1 MGSGYYLIIIILVSF
16 AVYSNTL
23 RNNFV
28 FDDIPNVLEN
38 HWIKDIRNVQEVFST
53 HLAGFNNGYS
63 TSYYRPAIQLIYM
76 FNYRVFGLAPWGFH
90 FINILLHAAVSVV
103 VFLIASRIFI
113 AQQKSPFLLSIPL
126 LVASLFSTHPIHTE
140 AVSWVAGVMDL
151 SFTFFYLLSLYF
163 YICSCDDRPFRGAL
177 FFSVV
182 MFFLSS
188 LCKEPALTLP
198 FLLFAYD
205 GFFRNKG
212 ASATVYIKRYVP
224 YIFVSA
230 AYLLMRFA
238 AIKGIAP
245 SKGFHE
251 LNTYQYVINVFTL
264 FIDYMKKLVLPLE
277 LSALHPFSPVSSIFE
292 PKCLFSIFLTIV
304 IGILAFWLRNKKTVL
319 FGFSLIVI
327 PLLPALYIP
336 GIAGESAFAER
347 YLYLPSVG
355 FVLILGYLYE
365 CGLKRAGTKAALLAV
380 VPILLIAIYS
390 IGTVERNK
398 AWKDSYS
405 LWEDVVKKSPQSAV
419 AHEYFGYALYS
430 QGRLDEAIE
439 QYRIALSLNPQRVD
453 SRINLG
459 VAYALKGWTDQAIA
473 QYKAGLTLRPGDA
486 DGHMNLGLAFLA
498 KEQVEDAIGE
508 CSLAL
513 NINPNSAGAH
523 NCLGIAYAAKGMID
537 KAIYHF
543 QESVSLDPDNINYR
557 NNLSL
562 FYNIRDSR

>member
-1 MGSGYYLIIIILVSF
+1 MRPGYYSIIIILFSF
-16 AVYSNTL
+16 AVYFNTL
-23 RNNFV
+23 YNNFV

-38 HWIKDIRNVQEVFST
+38 HWIKDIRNVREIFST

-63 TSYYRPAIQLIYM
+63 SSYYRPVIQLVFM
-76 FNYRVFGLAPWGFH
+76 FNYHIFGFAPWGYH

-103 VFLIASRIFI
+103 VFLMASKIFNVQNRI
-113 AQQKSPFLLSIPL
+113 P
-126 LVASLFSTHPIHTE
+126 SLFSIPFLVALFFATHPIHTE

-163 YICSCDDRPFRGAL
+163 YICSYDQRPFRGAF

-182 MFFLSS
+182 MFFISS
-188 LCKEPALTLP
+188 LCKEPAITLP

-205 GFFRNKG
+205 AFFRNKG
-212 ASATVYIKRYVP
+212 TSATVYIKRYVP

-238 AIKGIAP
+238 AIKGVAP

-251 LNTYQYVINVFTL
+251 LNTYQYVINVFPL
-264 FIDYMKKLVLPLE
+264 FINYMKKLVLPLE

-292 PKCLFSIFLTIV
+292 PKCLLSIFLTIV
-304 IGILAFWLRNKKTVL
+304 IGILAFLFRNKKTVL
-319 FGFSLIVI
+319 FGLSLVVI

-336 GIAGESAFAER
+336 GIAGESVFAER

-355 FVLILGYLYE
+355 FVLILGYLYGI
-365 CGLKRAGTKAALLAV
+365 GLERAGRKGALLAIV
-380 VPILLIAIYS
+380 SIGLIAIYS
-390 IGTVERNK
+390 IGTFERNQV
-398 AWKDSYS
+398 WKDSYS
-405 LWEDVVKKSPQSAV
+405 LWADTVTKSPQSAV

-439 QYRIALSLNPQRVD
+439 QYQIALSLNPKRVD

-473 QYKAGLTLRPGDA
+473 HYKAGLTLRPDDA

-523 NCLGIAYAAKGMID
+523 NCLGIAYATKGLID

-543 QESVSLDPDNINYR
+543 QESVRMDPDNINYR
-557 NNLSL
+557 NNFAL
-562 FYNIRDSR
+562 FYNMRDSR